1 MPFTERMEDSDMEEG
16 SVNSATKKKASPESD
31 RQKKLKSILP
41 ALDFNFN
48 KIGETMT
55 YLDRTREV

>member
-1 MPFTERMEDSDMEEG
+1 MEEG